1 VKIDVNDLY
10 RSLPAM
16 LSFFPTF
23 LPFLLFAFVAS
34 ITPGPTNILVLSHS
48 ARYGFAAAV
57 PIIFGACASAAT
69 LVLLVGTGAGTSL
82 SALPIVLS
90 AMQWL
95 GVAWLSYLAWQIFSA
110 PAVALETQGNDR
122 RLSCMGAAG
131 LQLINPKT
139 WMMAL
144 AVVSVF
150 AGAGEQRLL
159 HVMYLSLAFFLISLP
174 CLGAWA
180 LLGTGSQRWLR
191 SPRAMQHFN
200 RCMGLLLLG
209 SAWLSALA

>member
-1 VKIDVNDLY
+1 
-10 RSLPAM
+10 M
-16 LSFFPTF
+16 LSSFPTL

-34 ITPGPTNILVLSHS
+34 ITPGPTNILVLSNS
-48 ARYGFAAAV
+48 ARYGLTAAV

-69 LVLLVGTGAGTSL
+69 IVLLVGTGAGSSLTSMP
-82 SALPIVLS
+82 AVQT
-90 AMQWL
+90 AMQWI

-110 PAVALETQGNDR
+110 PAVAIDPQNTDA
-122 RLSCMGAAG
+122 RLGLVGAAS

-150 AGAGEQRLL
+150 ASGGEQRLV

-180 LLGTGSQRWLR
+180 LLGAGSARWLR
-191 SPRAMQHFN
+191 SPRAMQRFN
-200 RCMGLLLLG
+200 RCMALLLLG
-209 SAWLSALA
+209 SAWLSVLA

>member
-1 VKIDVNDLY
+1 
-10 RSLPAM
+10 M
-16 LSFFPTF
+16 LSSVPTL

-34 ITPGPTNILVLSHS
+34 ITPGPTNILVLSNS
-48 ARYGFAAAV
+48 ARYGFAAAI

-69 LVLLVGTGAGTSL
+69 IVLLVGTGAGSSL
-82 SALPIVLS
+82 AAWPAIQT

-110 PAVALETQGNDR
+110 PAAGLGACDTGS
-122 RLSCMGAAG
+122 RLGMLGAAA

-150 AGAGEQRLL
+150 AGVGEQRVTQ
-159 HVMYLSLAFFLISLP
+159 VMVLSLLFFLISLP
-174 CLGAWA
+174 CLAVWAVLGA
-180 LLGTGSQRWLR
+180 GSARWLR
-191 SPRAMQHFN
+191 SPRAVQCFN

-209 SAWLSALA
+209 SAWFGVLF